1 MALAP
6 TNLMAMPRRI
16 PPRMETRAE
25 RGAACCLKQLS
36 FGLEL
41 IAFIEP
47 DCGLELIADCGL
59 ELIAAQADWQLSKDL
74 GHVCICTL
82 EAALDF
88 LPRESMRW
96 AKTKKQN
103 SSFIGDREK

>member
-1 MALAP
+1 
-6 TNLMAMPRRI
+6 MPRRI
-16 PPRMETRAE
+16 PARMETRAE

-41 IAFIEP
+41 IT
-47 DCGLELIADCGL
+47 LIKADCGL
-59 ELIAAQADWQLSKDL
+59 ELITVGQIVNYQKIL
-74 GHVCICTL
+74 GMCASRLMYCGCTL

-96 AKTKKQN
+96 AETKKQD
-103 SSFIGDREK
+103 SSFIGDREKRL